1 MNIHAYNVQ
10 IPERDIDAI
19 ESARRLRKNHI
30 GFNLK
35 EDLEFSTRGLES
47 YTFSRWQPVL
57 YDAMV
62 LAATVEF
69 ADKAVKRPPRGWA
82 RRLNLRMPVHD
93 PKRWAVPAVSTA
105 LHDALGFLTG
115 DFWTITFVKRSGK
128 ASPPAQERLDLGIP
142 TEAVIAYSEGMD
154 SRAVAGIMGASLGD
168 KLVRVR
174 VGSNAVD
181 RASHLGKKEP
191 FATVPYKVKS
201 HKPNRETSARARGF
215 KFTLI
220 SGLAAYLAEA
230 ERIFIPESGQGSLGP
245 ALVTVS
251 HAYPD
256 YRNHPLFTMRME
268 RFLTALLRT
277 PVRFE
282 FPRIWNTK
290 GQTLREYVDLG
301 ISDAWTS
308 TRSCWR
314 NSQWISL
321 DRKLRQCGACAA
333 CMLRRLSVHAA
344 GLTEKPDAYIC
355 KDMNAPSVREAVD
368 PRFTKCNA
376 AFEQYA
382 LGGVLHLDDLAAM
395 AGSDEQAAIRR
406 QAVLLAPAM
415 NLGADEAERRLS
427 ALLARHA
434 LEWKNYLKDLDPHSF
449 VKKWTRTSQ

>member
-1 MNIHAYNVQ
+1 MNIQAYNVQ
-10 IPERDIDAI
+10 IPERNIDAI
-19 ESARRLRKNHI
+19 DSGRKPRKDHL
-30 GFNLK
+30 GFDLK
-35 EDLEFSTRGLES
+35 KDLEFSTRGLES
-47 YTFSRWQPVL
+47 FTFSRWQPVL

-69 ADKAVKRPPRGWA
+69 ADRTVKRPPRGWA
-82 RRLNLRMPVHD
+82 RRLNLRIPVHH
-93 PKRWAVPAVSTA
+93 PRRWETPAVSDA

-115 DFWTITFVKRSGK
+115 DFWAITFVKRSSM
-128 ASPPAQERLDLGIP
+128 ASPPAQEGLELGVP

-154 SRAVAGIMGASLGD
+154 SRAVAGIMGSSLGD

-174 VGSNAVD
+174 VSPNALD
-181 RASHLGKKEP
+181 HPSHLGKKEP

-201 HKPNRETSARARGF
+201 HVSNRETSARSRGF

-230 ERIFIPESGQGSLGP
+230 EKVLVPESGQGSLGP
-245 ALVTVS
+245 ALVTVN

-256 YRNHPLFTMRME
+256 YRNHPLFTKRME
-268 RFLTALLRT
+268 RFLTALLGA

-290 GQTLREYVDLG
+290 GETLREFVDLG
-301 ISDAWTS
+301 MRDSWRL

-314 NSQWISL
+314 NSQWVSL
-321 DRKLRQCGACAA
+321 DKKLRQCGACAA

-344 GLTEKPDAYIC
+344 GLTEEPDVYVC
-355 KDMNAPSVREAVD
+355 KNMNAASVREAVD
-368 PRFTKCNA
+368 PRFTQYNA

-395 AGSDEQAAIRR
+395 AGNDEQAAVRR
-406 QAVLLAPAM
+406 HAVLLAPAM
-415 NLGADEAERRLS
+415 NLNADVVERNLS
-427 ALLARHA
+427 LLLTRHA
-434 LEWKNYLKDLDPHSF
+434 LEWKNYLNDLGPDSF
-449 VKKWTRTSQ
+449 IRKWTRTIQ